1 MKKLFTFLASITL
14 SVMLFAQAP
23 QSFSYQTVIRDASWT
38 VLDNQSVGIK
48 ISILEDAA
56 NGTVVYEESHSATTS
71 QIGLI
76 NLAVGDGTVM
86 SGTFNTIDWG
96 NYIYFIEVSV
106 DVTGGSN
113 YQVMGTTQL
122 RSVPYALYAKTSG
135 SPGATVFT
143 FNSIEPTGIQAPTNI
158 ASGYYSIAMGH
169 NTEASGYASTAMGF
183 GTIASGAWSTAMGE
197 QTEASSASSTAMG
210 NGTIASGGSST
221 AMGGG
226 SIASGFISTA
236 MGEETEASGIN
247 SLATGGYTEASGY
260 NSTALG
266 GFTLAS
272 GLYSTAM
279 GNGAIASGEYS
290 TAMGVST
297 NASGHRSTA
306 MGNLTIASGLYSTAM
321 GDGVDATGIGEL
333 YNSGNVKGLSFI
345 STSDKRVKQN
355 IAPFSGALSKVMLLS
370 PKTYFYN
377 TEAFPRFE
385 AEKDKP
391 QIGFIAQEVELIFPE
406 MVATDGDEVGLKG
419 VRYGQLTAV
428 LVQAIKEMQ
437 QDYQSQIDEL
447 QKEINKL
454 KTSKR

>member
-169 NTEASGYASTAMGF
+169 NTEASGYASTAMG
-183 GTIASGAWSTAMGE
+183 E
-197 QTEASSASSTAMG
+197 QTEASQSSSTAMG
-210 NGTIASGGSST
+210 NGTIASGQFST

-226 SIASGFISTA
+226 AIASGYISTA

-266 GFTLAS
+266 GFTIAS

-297 NASGHRSTA
+297 NASGNRSTA
-306 MGNLTIASGLYSTAM
+306 MGNNTEAIGDYSTAM
-321 GDGVDATGIGEL
+321 GDGVTATGIGEL
-333 YNSGNVKGLSFI
+333 YNSGNVKGVSFI

>member
-1 MKKLFTFLASITL
+1 
-14 SVMLFAQAP
+14 
-23 QSFSYQTVIRDASWT
+23 
-38 VLDNQSVGIK
+38 LDNQSVGIK

-169 NTEASGYASTAMGF
+169 NTEASGYASTAMG
-183 GTIASGAWSTAMGE
+183 GGAIASGY
-197 QTEASSASSTAMG
+197 
-210 NGTIASGGSST
+210 
-221 AMGGG
+221 
-226 SIASGFISTA
+226 ISTA

-266 GFTLAS
+266 GFTIAS

-297 NASGHRSTA
+297 NASGNRSTA
-306 MGNLTIASGLYSTAM
+306 MGNNTEAIGDYSTAM
-321 GDGVDATGIGEL
+321 GDGVTATGIGEL

>member
-158 ASGYYSIAMGH
+158 ASGYYYIAMGH
-169 NTEASGYASTAMGF
+169 NTEASGYASTAMG
-183 GTIASGAWSTAMGE
+183 GNTIASGSWSTAMGE
-197 QTEASSASSTAMG
+197 QTEAS
-210 NGTIASGGSST
+210 GT
-221 AMGGG
+221 
-226 SIASGFISTA
+226 
-236 MGEETEASGIN
+236 N

-279 GNGAIASGEYS
+279 GNEAIASGEYS